1 LKNAKFS
8 PAIRSFALTLQFYSS
23 KAYTFV
29 RKHFNNLL
37 PHPSTLRK
45 WYCVIKGELGFT
57 EESFAALKARQN
69 QSSDPVIIN
78 ISIDEMAIRKHI
90 SFLNGRFY
98 GGVDLGTGNE
108 NDSNCTQEATNALV
122 FLAVCINSHWKIPL
136 GYFLIHSFSGFER
149 ASLLIKCLELLVE
162 TGVKCYSIT
171 VDGAASNISMCK
183 SLGANFEY
191 TSANFK
197 PWIEY
202 PGSQNKIF
210 IFWDAC
216 HMIKLV
222 RNTLGDKKILINK
235 YNEPIKWS
243 CIADLHRIQESKGL
257 HAANK
262 LKKPHIQY
270 YENKMNV
277 RLCVQTLSASVSSS
291 LLFCEQL
298 NLINEVKATAE
309 FCQIFND
316 AFDLLNCRNKY
327 AKGEY
332 NCPINYDNIEKIE
345 NFLETFKT
353 YVEGLRY
360 GPTNNDANGEQ
371 LIKSKRQVGFIGLI
385 ICLTNLI
392 NTYKVVKE
400 EKMTYLLSYKL
411 SQDHLEIFF
420 SAMRSRG
427 GFNNNPNAIQ
437 FRSAYKRLIV
447 RHEVNGS
454 IYGNCTQLDSSS
466 ILFVSAK
473 KRQDADAIMNNDN
486 DIDNE
491 SDLFEEFEHD
501 YDYRMPELEEYVTD
515 VVKYTSG
522 FIVRKIKKNKKLC
535 IVCDSMLTVENNE
548 NASRLLKLKT
558 RGKLITP
565 TTDVHK
571 ICLTTEYIIR
581 MNLNI
586 LLTHTNIKQILIV
599 KTTNEICHDST
610 IFNSQLMKTHIL
622 NKILWT
628 ITAVNY

>member
-1 LKNAKFS
+1 
-8 PAIRSFALTLQFYSS
+8 
-23 KAYTFV
+23 
-29 RKHFNNLL
+29 
-37 PHPSTLRK
+37 
-45 WYCVIKGELGFT
+45 
-57 EESFAALKARQN
+57 
-69 QSSDPVIIN
+69 
-78 ISIDEMAIRKHI
+78 M
-90 SFLNGRFY
+90 
-98 GGVDLGTGNE
+98 
-108 NDSNCTQEATNALV
+108 
-122 FLAVCINSHWKIPL
+122 
-136 GYFLIHSFSGFER
+136 
-149 ASLLIKCLELLVE
+149 
-162 TGVKCYSIT
+162 
-171 VDGAASNISMCK
+171 
-183 SLGANFEY
+183 
-191 TSANFK
+191 
-197 PWIEY
+197 
-202 PGSQNKIF
+202 
-210 IFWDAC
+210 
-216 HMIKLV
+216 
-222 RNTLGDKKILINK
+222 
-235 YNEPIKWS
+235 
-243 CIADLHRIQESKGL
+243 
-257 HAANK
+257 
-262 LKKPHIQY
+262 
-270 YENKMNV
+270 
-277 RLCVQTLSASVSSS
+277 
-291 LLFCEQL
+291 
-298 NLINEVKATAE
+298 
-309 FCQIFND
+309 
-316 AFDLLNCRNKY
+316 
-327 AKGEY
+327 
-332 NCPINYDNIEKIE
+332 
-345 NFLETFKT
+345 
-353 YVEGLRY
+353 
-360 GPTNNDANGEQ
+360 
-371 LIKSKRQVGFIGLI
+371 
-385 ICLTNLI
+385 TNLI

-427 GFNNNPNAIQ
+427 GFNNNPNPIQ

-586 LLTHTNIKQILIV
+586 LLTHKNIKQILIV
-599 KTTNEICHDST
+599 KTMNEICHDST

-622 NKILWT
+622 NQDPLDNHRSQLLNIIINFYITLRMHHYAKMHTLSITGKNVRRNLTKLILFK
-628 ITAVNY
+628 NQ